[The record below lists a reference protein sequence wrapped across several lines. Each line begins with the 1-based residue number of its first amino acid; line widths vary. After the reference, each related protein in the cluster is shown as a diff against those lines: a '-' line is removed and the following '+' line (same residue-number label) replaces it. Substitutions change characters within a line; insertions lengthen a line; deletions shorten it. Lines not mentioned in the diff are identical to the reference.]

1 MANGRNGPISNALLL
16 ADKDNETAKE
26 LAPTL
31 PHQEGE
37 CTAQGMTS
45 KRKIV
50 IMDRAQ
56 ASSLNVGLH
65 YLTNCRQN
73 PQDLRFLKK
82 KCYSKEFLL
91 ISFLFMQLMANGHNG
106 SISRAVLLVEKENV
120 TAHEPVPTQ
129 PP

>member
-1 MANGRNGPISNALLL
+1 MANGHNGPISNALLL

-56 ASSLNVGLH
+56 ASSLNVGLP
-65 YLTNCRQN
+65 YLANCRQKS
-73 PQDLRFLKK
+73 PRTPLF
-82 KCYSKEFLL
+82 KE
-91 ISFLFMQLMANGHNG
+91 
-106 SISRAVLLVEKENV
+106 KNV
-120 TAHEPVPTQ
+120 TPKSSC
-129 PP
+129 